1 VEIEVSADIN
11 FDWTH
16 KNLDRGIRHGYD
28 AAEKAWRDYMIER
41 HAKDAVI
48 AAEQALGRHPH
59 EVSNEGKGYD
69 IESRDTGTEPA
80 LRLGVK
86 GHMVGAHAITLAP
99 HEVLAGY
106 KYGDN
111 YVLSVVPI
119 DTGGHA
125 RAPVYV
131 RNPFGRDLEVGSNG
145 LVLFLP
151 ELLSR
156 GAQPS

>member
-1 VEIEVSADIN
+1 
-11 FDWTH
+11 
-16 KNLDRGIRHGYD
+16 
-28 AAEKAWRDYMIER
+28 MIER

-48 AAEQALGRHPH
+48 AAERALGRDPH

-69 IESRDTGTEPA
+69 IESRNSGTKP

-86 GHMVGAHAITLAP
+86 GHIVGSHAITLAP

-106 KYGDN
+106 KYGDS

-119 DTGGHA
+119 DAGGHA
-125 RAPVYV
+125 RRPVYV
-131 RNPFGRDLEVGSNG
+131 RNPFGRDVEVGANG
-145 LVLFLP
+145 LVFYLP

-156 GAQPS
+156 GAQPA